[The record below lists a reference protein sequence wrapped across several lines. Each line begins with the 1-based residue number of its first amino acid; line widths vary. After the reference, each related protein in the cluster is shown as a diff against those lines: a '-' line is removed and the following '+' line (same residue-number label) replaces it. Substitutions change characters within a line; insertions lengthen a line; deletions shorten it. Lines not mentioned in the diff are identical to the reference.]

1 MNNRGGLTKGLAV
14 AGTILVFLPLLAPL
28 FFGIMRFAQA
38 GNFLVDY
45 LMPAELFPLVLI
57 GGGLLIWAAVRARLR
72 LKWLIWSLAAAV
84 GLLVLSQ
91 VAAVL
96 TGLAS
101 GRTEPE
107 GLPWILL
114 IGMLVGYVVAVGFL
128 CAGGSLLLHD
138 LFSPANR
145 PTAEA

>member
-38 GNFLVDY
+38 GIFQVDY

-57 GGGLLIWAAVRARLR
+57 GGGLLIWAAVRAHLR

-101 GRTEPE
+101 GRVEAV
-107 GLPWILL
+107 GLPWILVVGL
-114 IGMLVGYVVAVGFL
+114 LVGYVVAVGFL

-138 LFSPANR
+138 LFNPADR
-145 PTAEA
+145 PPAES